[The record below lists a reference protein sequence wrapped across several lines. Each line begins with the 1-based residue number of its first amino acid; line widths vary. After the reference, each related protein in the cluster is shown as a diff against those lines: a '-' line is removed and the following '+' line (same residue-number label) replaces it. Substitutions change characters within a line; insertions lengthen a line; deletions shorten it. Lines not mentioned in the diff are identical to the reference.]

1 MEKLLKELQNRTLN
15 DSTLLSGHG
24 EFMMDVSCVEQNR
37 WSSTYGKFNYSDDL
51 HNFRAK
57 GNKMFYV
64 NESKINTGR
73 KHSNR
78 LKYGRIFKKSKE
90 I

>member
-1 MEKLLKELQNRTLN
+1 
-15 DSTLLSGHG
+15 
-24 EFMMDVSCVEQNR
+24 MMDVSCVEQNR

-73 KHSNR
+73 KRSNQSEVW
-78 LKYGRIFKKSKE
+78 KDIQESKE